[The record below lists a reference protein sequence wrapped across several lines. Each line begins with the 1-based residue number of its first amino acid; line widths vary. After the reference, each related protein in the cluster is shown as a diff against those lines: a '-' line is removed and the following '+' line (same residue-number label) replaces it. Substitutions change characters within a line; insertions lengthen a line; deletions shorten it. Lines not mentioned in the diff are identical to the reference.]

1 MWKDG
6 EVALTLIGVLSPQ
19 FRMNHCL
26 SILCPQ
32 LTFCLV
38 SQLMEGA
45 FQHILRTV
53 WLPFTLI
60 VFFFHWTFSTRA
72 HNGRVESTFPPFPGV
87 CILSWI
93 IALLQT
99 TKMIYL
105 CIFNKL
111 FRKAHNLLWCLQ
123 SHFTNSTSGNC
134 NFSLDIFR
142 AENCFCF
149 TRSFM
154 LFPWACPTWLPHLNT
169 FLGTSPNTLW
179 TYFCELEC
187 YTTSTLQSSSVA

>member
-1 MWKDG
+1 
-6 EVALTLIGVLSPQ
+6 
-19 FRMNHCL
+19 
-26 SILCPQ
+26 
-32 LTFCLV
+32 
-38 SQLMEGA
+38 MEGRRSGSHTDWSA
-45 FQHILRTV
+45 ISPVPDESLSQHPLPSAHILSGKPADGRGISTHSSYCMAA
-53 WLPFTLI
+53 LHI
-60 VFFFHWTFSTRA
+60 NGFFFHWTFSTRA

-134 NFSLDIFR
+134 NFSLDIFQ